1 MIGLVVLAAGGGSR
15 YGGVKQLHPVDG
27 RPMLERVL
35 ERVAAGSVG
44 KRVVVLGAHADT
56 VRAAIDT
63 HGALVVLCPQWAS
76 GQAAALRAGLDALPA
91 EVGAVMVVLGDGP
104 GITPRAIDRLAG
116 EAAQRPETALA
127 ADYGAGRS
135 HPVLLPRRLWAQ
147 LPVRG
152 EAPGRS
158 IPVQLV
164 DCSDLQ
170 PPGDVD
176 YPS

>member
-1 MIGLVVLAAGGGSR
+1 VIGLVVLAAGGGSR
-15 YGGVKQLHPVDG
+15 YGGLKQLHPVDG

-35 ERVAAGSVG
+35 ERVAGASIEQ
-44 KRVVVLGAHADT
+44 RIVVLGAHADT
-56 VRAAIDT
+56 LRAAIDT

-76 GQAAALRAGLDALPA
+76 GQAAALRVGLDALPPQ
-91 EVGAVMVVLGDGP
+91 VGAAMIVLGDGP
-104 GITPRAIDRLAG
+104 GITPQAIDRLAG
-116 EAAQRPETALA
+116 EAVQRSETALA

-135 HPVLLPRRLWAQ
+135 HPVLFPRSLWPR

-152 EAPGRS
+152 EAPGRG
-158 IPVQLV
+158 IPVELV